1 VSIRGKMTK
10 SELMRKT
17 EKIKYEIDPLN
28 RLVIEETGKKSKLPR
43 FRKILDGKIKID
55 KDNKFTYHVKKPQDS
70 TIPKQIKLT
79 GKWSLDK
86 DHDLILTLDK
96 QHKQCAGDKIKIK
109 GEIIDAK
116 ANKLVFSATTK
127 TAANKTQV
135 YILELGGTW
144 QADKYNRLSFKVKR
158 DKSKT
163 DKLTMVG
170 KWDIGKQNQI
180 IYTYT
185 KVQLKTK
192 RKITNTITLKGYWDI
207 TEKHRI
213 LYVLNKEISSQF
225 DFKVSLGKPLKR
237 GLQYEIGVGGIPSK
251 KKITLFGEWKINKKL
266 GILFEMPYEKGKL
279 KRVVFGAS
287 YKFGDNCNVDFKLK
301 NKLGKDMGIDIKF
314 SKKILKDQGEIFLRG
329 ITSGKE
335 KQIVLGAGW
344 RW

>member
-1 VSIRGKMTK
+1 MK
-10 SELMRKT
+10 KT
-17 EKIKYEIDPLN
+17 EKTKYEIDPLN
-28 RLVIEETGKKSKLPR
+28 RLVLKETDKKSKLPK

-55 KDNKFTYHVKKPQDS
+55 KDNTFTYRINKSQDS
-70 TIPKQIKLT
+70 TIPQQIKLS

-86 DHDLILTLDK
+86 DHNLVLTLDK

-116 ANKLVFSATTK
+116 ANKLVFSVTTK
-127 TAANKTQV
+127 NASNQIQI

-144 QADKYNRLSFKVKR
+144 QADKYNRLSFNVKR
-158 DKSKT
+158 EKGKA

-180 IYTYT
+180 IYTYVTVQT
-185 KVQLKTK
+185 KKK
-192 RKITNTITLKGYWDI
+192 RKITNTIMLKGYWDI
-207 TEKHRI
+207 TEKYRI
-213 LYVLNKEISSQF
+213 LYVLNKQINSQF

-237 GLQYEIGVGGIPSK
+237 GLEYEIGIGSTPSK
-251 KKITLFGEWKINKKL
+251 KKITLFGAWKINKKL
-266 GILFEMPYEKGKL
+266 GVIFEMPYKKGKL
-279 KRVVFGAS
+279 KSVVFGAS
-287 YKFGDNCNVDFKLK
+287 CKFGDGYNVDFRLK
-301 NKLGKDMGIDIKF
+301 NKLGKDLGIDIKF